1 MTFTGRGNDCCW
13 LIEEEKLE
21 RGAEMFQTTI
31 TEGRVG
37 LCITRASLDLKDQ
50 AIKPKK
56 CLRLSHLIG
65 ENQLRPGRLGVL
77 MNIIDNF
84 IDDNDQ
90 FVILLEGVDYLVLE
104 NKLDKILKLIY
115 MISDK
120 VVERDGVL
128 IISMNPMLFDER
140 DYARLQRDLH
150 VFNEG

>member
-1 MTFTGRGNDCCW
+1 MTFTGLGNDRCW

-21 RGAEMFQTTI
+21 RGAEMFQSVI
-31 TEGRVG
+31 IKGQAG
-37 LCITRASLDLKDQ
+37 LCITRTPLDFKDQ
-50 AIKPKK
+50 AIKPKRYF
-56 CLRLSHLIG
+56 RLSHLIG
-65 ENQLRPGRLGVL
+65 ENQLRPDQLGFL
-77 MNIIDNF
+77 RNIINNF
-84 IDDNDQ
+84 IDDNDH
-90 FVILLEGVDYLVLE
+90 FVIFLEGVDYLVLE

-128 IISMNPMLFDER
+128 IISMNSMLFDER